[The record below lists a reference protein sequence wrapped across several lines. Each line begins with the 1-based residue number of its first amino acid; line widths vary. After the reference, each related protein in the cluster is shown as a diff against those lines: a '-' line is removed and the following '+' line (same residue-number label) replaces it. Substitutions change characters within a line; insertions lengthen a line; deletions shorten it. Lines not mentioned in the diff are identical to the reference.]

1 MSPDTAHPPAV
12 ALDAL
17 LRGLDT
23 GDGPF
28 APARVAKLDRE
39 EAFPDAACQALE
51 AFGLGA
57 HYVPTRHGGRLAHYP
72 ELVALWRTVAR
83 RDLTA
88 AIGHGKTFLGGA
100 CTWVGGTPEQAV
112 ALGKDVARGARV
124 SWGLTERH
132 HGSDLLAGELSAT
145 RTADGWRL
153 NGEKWLINNAT
164 RGHLMSVLA
173 RTEPMGGPRGFSVF
187 LVDKRQLPAGAF
199 RCLPKE
205 RTHGIRGADI
215 SGIVFTNADVPATAL
230 VGKPGGGIE
239 LVLKALQLTR
249 TVAVAMSLG
258 AADHALRLTVD
269 FAKAHQLYERRL
281 VDLPRARRP
290 LGEAATQLLLAE
302 AVSTVGSRA
311 LHALTPEAGLTS
323 ALTKAFVPTAINDMI
338 SQLADLM
345 GARSFL
351 TDVYAHGMFQK
362 VERDHRIIAIFDGS
376 TLVNRNAVINQFPVL
391 VRAFRQERRDAE
403 GLATATTLSA
413 PLPEADLSRL
423 GLVSTAGCS
432 VVQGLPAAVVRLQA
446 LVESGAL
453 PKGVAYLARAL
464 ARATDAVH
472 QRMAAQPPAPR
483 DVPPEAFHLA
493 EHYEACFAGA
503 ACVHLWLNHANRA
516 PEGPLWRDALWLEA
530 CLVRVLSRL
539 SPEDPPG
546 DTGVFDRLADVVVDT
561 TGVFSLL
568 ADARTEGAS

>member
-1 MSPDTAHPPAV
+1 MSTAASPSL

-17 LRGLDT
+17 LRELEFQ
-23 GDGPF
+23 DGPF
-28 APARVAKLDRE
+28 APARIAELDRK
-39 EAFPDAACQALE
+39 EAFPDAACEALD

-57 HYVPTRHGGRLAHYP
+57 NYVPTKHGGRLAHYP

-100 CTWVGGTPEQAV
+100 CTWVGGTAEQAL
-112 ALGKDVARGARV
+112 ALGEAVSQGTRV

-145 RTADGWRL
+145 RTTEGWRL
-153 NGEKWLINNAT
+153 RGEKWLINNAT
-164 RGHLMSVLA
+164 RGELISVLA
-173 RTEPMGGPRGFSVF
+173 RTDPAGGPRGFSVF
-187 LVDKRQLPAGAF
+187 LVDKRQLPPGAF
-199 RCLPKE
+199 HCLPKE

-215 SGIVFTNADVPATAL
+215 SGIAFNDADVPVSAL

-249 TVAVAMSLG
+249 TAAVAMSLG
-258 AADHALRLTVD
+258 AADHALRLTVE
-269 FAKAHQLYERRL
+269 FAKGHHLYERRL

-290 LGEAATQLLLAE
+290 LGTAATQLLLAE

-311 LHALTPEAGLTS
+311 LHALPSEASLTS
-323 ALTKAFVPTAINDMI
+323 ALTKAFVPTAINDMLA
-338 SQLADLM
+338 QLADLM

-391 VRAFRQERRDAE
+391 VRAFRQGRRDAD
-403 GLATATTLSA
+403 GLATTTTLSA
-413 PLPEADLSRL
+413 PLPEPDLSRL
-423 GLVSTAGCS
+423 GLISMGGCS
-432 VVQGLPAAVVRLQA
+432 VVQGLPDAVLRLQSFADRGEAPQAVAKLAQA
-446 LVESGAL
+446 LGRV
-453 PKGVAYLARAL
+453 
-464 ARATDAVH
+464 TDAVH
-472 QRMAAQPPAPR
+472 QRMAVQPPSAR

-503 ACVHLWLNHANRA
+503 ACLQLWLGHAREA
-516 PEGPLWRDALWLEA
+516 RGPLWKDALWLEA

-539 SPEDPPG
+539 CPEEQHG
-546 DTGVFDRLADVVVDT
+546 DASVFDRLADVVVDAP
-561 TGVFSLL
+561 GPFSLL
-568 ADARTEGAS
+568 TDARTEGAP